1 MGRPYN
7 VRKVVRRQD
16 FTLVPT
22 LTLKGE
28 GAERSR
34 AFTCRRTIANL
45 TQCRRPTRIVPEI
58 AFISHRHFQRNKRHL
73 TGRSA
78 LSYET
83 VILEKKD
90 HVARVTLNR
99 PERLNALNRQM
110 FRELNS
116 ALDDVG
122 TDSDIWAVVL
132 TGAGR
137 AFCASADIK
146 EERQEGDRLLGYME
160 PNEIYQFIR
169 SGPQAITL
177 KLHQMDKPTIA
188 MVNGLAIGDGFDF
201 VLACDIRVGCEHS
214 RFMNAFL
221 QMGLVSN
228 TGATWLYPRALGV
241 NKALE
246 LLFTGDWLES
256 DEELE
261 AETMAL
267 VAKIVGKSPVANRL
281 VKGMVFRGLGQ
292 SLEEHLPEAAHAEV
306 LSLASEDHREAL
318 AAFLEKR
325 QPEFKGR

>member
-1 MGRPYN
+1 M
-7 VRKVVRRQD
+7 
-16 FTLVPT
+16 TE
-22 LTLKGE
+22 LTYQ
-28 GAERSR
+28 
-34 AFTCRRTIANL
+34 TI
-45 TQCRRPTRIVPEI
+45 
-58 AFISHRHFQRNKRHL
+58 
-73 TGRSA
+73 
-78 LSYET
+78 
-83 VILEKKD
+83 ILEKKD
-90 HVARVTLNR
+90 HVARITLNR
-99 PERLNALNRQM
+99 PEHLNALNRQM

-116 ALDDVG
+116 ALEDVAG
-122 TDSDIWAVVL
+122 DKNMRALVL

-169 SGPQAITL
+169 SGPQGVTL
-177 KLHQMDKPTIA
+177 KLHQMEVPTIA

-241 NKALE
+241 NRALE
-246 LLFTGDWLES
+246 LLYTGDWLEAK
-256 DEELE
+256 DAEGLGLLNRLVPYEELE

-267 VAKIVGKSPVANRL
+267 AARIASKSPVANRM
-281 VKGMVFRGLGQ
+281 VKGMVYRGLGQ

-318 AAFLEKR
+318 AAFLQKR
-325 QPEFKGR
+325 EPKFKGR

>member
-1 MGRPYN
+1 MN
-7 VRKVVRRQD
+7 
-16 FTLVPT
+16 
-22 LTLKGE
+22 
-28 GAERSR
+28 
-34 AFTCRRTIANL
+34 
-45 TQCRRPTRIVPEI
+45 
-58 AFISHRHFQRNKRHL
+58 
-73 TGRSA
+73 
-78 LSYET
+78 YET
-83 VILEKKD
+83 ILLEKKD
-90 HVARVTLNR
+90 HVARITLNR
-99 PERLNALNRQM
+99 PERLNALNRLM

-116 ALDDVG
+116 ALEDVAG
-122 TDSDIWAVVL
+122 DRDVWVLVL
-132 TGAGR
+132 TGSGR

-177 KLHQMDKPTIA
+177 KLHQMEKPTIA

-246 LLFTGDWLES
+246 LLFTGDWLEAEEAEQLGVLNRLVPY
-256 DEELE
+256 EELE

-267 VAKIVGKSPVANRL
+267 AAKIASKSPVANRL
-281 VKGMVFRGLGQ
+281 VKGMVHRGLGQ

-325 QPEFKGR
+325 EPKFKGQ